1 MDRRTRAEPRLSSHA
16 GAATSW
22 SRSSAA
28 GRQDGDVLAHASG
41 AFIARRGASPHPG
54 GGVTIERAPPPV
66 AVGGHTRAR
75 LVRRAKW
82 LSWLSLGWMTVEGAV
97 AVMAGIVAGSVALVG
112 FGVDSAIE
120 GIASV
125 IVIWRFT
132 GSRTYSHTA
141 EERAQKL
148 VAASF
153 FVLAPYIAQDAIRT
167 LAAGDH
173 PETSL
178 VGIGLS
184 IGSVVLMPLLGRA
197 KH

>member
-1 MDRRTRAEPRLSSHA
+1 MAQDKCDLLCLDLPRAE
-16 GAATSW
+16 T
-22 SRSSAA
+22 
-28 GRQDGDVLAHASG
+28 
-41 AFIARRGASPHPG
+41 
-54 GGVTIERAPPPV
+54 
-66 AVGGHTRAR
+66 
-75 LVRRAKW
+75 
-82 LSWLSLGWMTVEGAV
+82 LSWLNLGWMTVEGAV

-120 GIASV
+120 GVASV

-184 IGSVVLMPLLGRA
+184 IGSVVLMPHLGRA
-197 KH
+197 THLVGA